1 MSFNYSIDSAINRA
15 QSALNQLGQYRYDQ
29 PARSYPNSEIR
40 NNARLTI
47 DPAVYDVRNAANYEG
62 GWGVSQRDRYEARQ
76 GAELL
81 RQATFALSDKL
92 DIGRPANVSLAQSQ
106 IRDAISWLRN
116 ARW

>member
-1 MSFNYSIDSAINRA
+1 MSFSSRMDMAINRA
-15 QSALNQLGQYRYDQ
+15 QSALYQLNQYRYDQ
-29 PARSYPNSEIR
+29 PARSYPNNEVR

-47 DPAVYDVRNAANYEG
+47 DPVVYDVRNAASYDG
-62 GWGVSQRDRYEARQ
+62 GWGVSQRDRHEART

-81 RQATFALSDKL
+81 RQATFSLSDKL

-106 IRDAISWLRN
+106 ISQAISWLQA